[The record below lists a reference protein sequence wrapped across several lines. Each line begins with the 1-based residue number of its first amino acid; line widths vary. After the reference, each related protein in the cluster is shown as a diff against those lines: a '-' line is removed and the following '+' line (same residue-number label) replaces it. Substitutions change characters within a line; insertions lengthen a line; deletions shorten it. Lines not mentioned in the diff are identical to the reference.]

1 MRRLLLIV
9 PILAAVALLSG
20 LVPAVATAQSGAP
33 FYWESIDVVIGV
45 QENGDMLV
53 TETQTYAF
61 TAPHTDRRYRYI
73 PLDQADSIDD
83 VSVSL
88 DGRSLPV
95 ETGVENG
102 QQWIRWSHPLN
113 APETLTFVLQY
124 RVRGGLRVSDSA
136 AEVHWKALFR
146 DRAADI
152 RSGSVTVR
160 LPESLA
166 GQIGGYESSGA
177 PADARQIDDRTV
189 QFTTRESLPPGREL
203 EVRVAFPDGLLDM
216 PAPAGQQQE
225 ARAEA
230 SGPIVAWT
238 LRGLGIVG
246 LLLAVFLW
254 RRNRAWPRIK
264 YPQIRGPV
272 SRPPSDLPAP
282 AVSVLE
288 SRRVSART
296 VLAMIVEMCQQ
307 GTLQIAGEEDG
318 QRRGKDKFAYRLS
331 PRGAPQ
337 YEWERLLC
345 DAIPEQA
352 IPVAELKKRLLAR
365 QDIIGDQLGEYLQYR
380 GFFDGNPVR
389 AMAESRRGLWLALW
403 MPAALLAATGLGL
416 WLVLW
421 LTPWAGG
428 LTGAAFL
435 PLCLLLTYP
444 SRVGFLAPTEPA
456 LNEISR
462 WRRLKA
468 YLPLVTPAD
477 DSDRADP
484 LLPYAIALGVAN
496 RRRDSGAVPSWF
508 GADEPEGITAWNRNH
523 AYQGFM
529 AASMWGIGG
538 HWWSAGSHH
547 GGSGG
552 YDGGYG
558 GGFGGGGFG
567 GGGFGGGGGGGG
579 GDGGGGGGGGG
590 GG

>member
-1 MRRLLLIV
+1 MRRRLLIV

-95 ETGVENG
+95 ETGIENG

-152 RSGSVTVR
+152 RSGSVTVQ

-177 PADARQIDDRTV
+177 PANARQIDDRTV

-203 EVRVAFPDGLLDM
+203 EVQVAFPDGLLDI

-307 GTLQIAGEEDG
+307 GTLQIAGEGDG

-331 PRGAPQ
+331 PRARRSTSGNVCCAMP
-337 YEWERLLC
+337 YPNRPSRCRVE
-345 DAIPEQA
+345 
-352 IPVAELKKRLLAR
+352 KRLLAR

-403 MPAALLAATGLGL
+403 MPRRF
-416 WLVLW
+416 WR
-421 LTPWAGG
+421 P
-428 LTGAAFL
+428 
-435 PLCLLLTYP
+435 
-444 SRVGFLAPTEPA
+444 PA
-456 LNEISR
+456 
-462 WRRLKA
+462 
-468 YLPLVTPAD
+468 
-477 DSDRADP
+477 
-484 LLPYAIALGVAN
+484 
-496 RRRDSGAVPSWF
+496 
-508 GADEPEGITAWNRNH
+508 
-523 AYQGFM
+523 
-529 AASMWGIGG
+529 WGCG
-538 HWWSAGSHH
+538 WS
-547 GGSGG
+547 
-552 YDGGYG
+552 YG
-558 GGFGGGGFG
+558 
-567 GGGFGGGGGGGG
+567 
-579 GDGGGGGGGGG
+579 
-590 GG
+590 